1 MPPVINPQ
9 NRVLLKFM
17 SCEDYVNDFLSGHL
31 YMNCLDYFWNEY
43 RPRKADGKGENPVPG
58 QMDLFEG
65 VYGTSDVDTFGF
77 EKELKG
83 ALVSDISMRAEG
95 YKYCNVHNYY
105 RLDYQPDRSGGIGW
119 KSSSARMRDFGDY
132 VAIIADETEFL
143 RRVHAAASGEGFEY
157 LCGSVHYRQPKRQG
171 EAVNP
176 DPHKVVKAGASPV
189 DLTKEPYRNAV
200 NGKRDSFDKMSAMSY
215 QKEWRISLY
224 RGVRESK
231 AYTLDLGCRLDDI
244 VYVAEAQNLNQEL
257 EKLFRSRTIRL
268 GGKYM
273 WYGNIDKHALR
284 DKFYGLGDYRASLL
298 GVIG

>member
-43 RPRKADGKGENPVPG
+43 RPENVNGKEEDSVPG

-65 VYGTSDVDTFGF
+65 VYCTCDVDTFGF
-77 EKELKG
+77 EKKFGG
-83 ALVSDISMRAEG
+83 ALISDISMRSEG

-105 RLDYQPDRSGGIGW
+105 RLDYRPDRSGGIGW
-119 KSSSARMRDFGDY
+119 KSSSARMREFGDY
-132 VAIIADETEFL
+132 VVIIADETEFL
-143 RRVHAAASGEGFEY
+143 RRVHAAASGEGLEY
-157 LCGSVHYRQPKRQG
+157 LCGNVHYRQPKRQG
-171 EAVNP
+171 EAA
-176 DPHKVVKAGASPV
+176 DLGSHGVVKAEEYSV

-224 RGVRESK
+224 RGVKESK
-231 AYTLDLGCRLDDI
+231 AYRMDLRCRLDDI
-244 VYVAEAQNLNQEL
+244 VHVAKAESLNQEL

-268 GGKYM
+268 GGRYI

-284 DKFYGLGDYRASLL
+284 DKFYALGDNKASLL